1 LPANHEQ
8 ASLTNCNRPCTIA
21 RLLQGLARE
30 TAAIIDLGP
39 YNAAWLSSFH
49 LRGSTMISLEKH
61 SDTAAL
67 IGRFFFSSM
76 FLLFGYG
83 KLTGY
88 AGTLGYMGS
97 LGLPAPALFTVLA
110 IVIEIGAGLL
120 VLVGYK
126 TRLVS
131 LGVAIYVLVSAF
143 IGHSQLDDLNQ
154 FQHFMKNMAI
164 VGGSLAFVAFGGGA
178 YSLDARSRK

>member
-1 LPANHEQ
+1 V
-8 ASLTNCNRPCTIA
+8 
-21 RLLQGLARE
+21 
-30 TAAIIDLGP
+30 
-39 YNAAWLSSFH
+39 
-49 LRGSTMISLEKH
+49 
-61 SDTAAL
+61 
-67 IGRFFFSSM
+67 
-76 FLLFGYG
+76 
-83 KLTGY
+83 
-88 AGTLGYMGS
+88 GYMGS

-110 IVIEIGAGLL
+110 IIIEIGLL

-131 LGVAIYVLVSAF
+131 LGLAIYVLVSAF

>member
-1 LPANHEQ
+1 MSIRTNNDLPDD
-8 ASLTNCNRPCTIA
+8 R
-21 RLLQGLARE
+21 
-30 TAAIIDLGP
+30 
-39 YNAAWLSSFH
+39 SFP
-49 LRGSTMISLEKH
+49 MISLDKH

-67 IGRFFFSSM
+67 IGRLFFSSL

-83 KLTGY
+83 KLIGY
-88 AGTLGYMGS
+88 AGAVSYMGS

-110 IVIEIGAGLL
+110 TIIEIGGGLL

-131 LGVAIYVLVSAF
+131 LGLAIYVLVSAF
-143 IGHSQLDDLNQ
+143 IGHSHLDDLNQ

-178 YSLDARSRK
+178 YSLDARALLSRATSDGDVAPLQRKFPLVSAEHR

>member
-1 LPANHEQ
+1 
-8 ASLTNCNRPCTIA
+8 
-21 RLLQGLARE
+21 
-30 TAAIIDLGP
+30 
-39 YNAAWLSSFH
+39 
-49 LRGSTMISLEKH
+49 
-61 SDTAAL
+61 
-67 IGRFFFSSM
+67 
-76 FLLFGYG
+76 
-83 KLTGY
+83 
-88 AGTLGYMGS
+88 MGS

-110 IVIEIGAGLL
+110 IIIEIGLL

-131 LGVAIYVLVSAF
+131 LGLAIYVLVSAF
-143 IGHSQLDDLNQ
+143 IGHSQLADLNQ